1 MIKTINNKIVYKH
14 KHKTYIK
21 KNKLHNNSKY
31 KSLKY
36 IKKSKINKKQYQ
48 KGGATKNQKP
58 VNKQLVLNIIT
69 TILNKKKKT
78 EKEAKEAKEAER
90 QRLEKEALARKAQAE
105 QGQFSFKNKQY

>member
-48 KGGATKNQKP
+48 KGGEIKNQKP

-69 TILNKKKKT
+69 TILNKKKK
-78 EKEAKEAKEAER
+78 EANEAKKAER
-90 QRLEKEALARKAQAE
+90 QRLEKETLARKAQAE
-105 QGQFSFKNKQY
+105 QGQISFKNKQ